1 MVFVSVK
8 EQFPKTT
15 MCWKL
20 NMAKFCLRETR
31 RTELYKSQICGVD
44 LCLSNGEKTELM
56 VWIFSIFD
64 KRSFS
69 SLYVNS
75 DFDNYKRKTDPCT
88 IFTTFHT
95 ENALKTRGRHENG
108 MFNKEYLLRFVFRLW
123 SQYNG

>member
-1 MVFVSVK
+1 
-8 EQFPKTT
+8 
-15 MCWKL
+15 
-20 NMAKFCLRETR
+20 MAKFCLRETR

-56 VWIFSIFD
+56 VWIFFHFD

-88 IFTTFHT
+88 IFTTFLTFHT
-95 ENALKTRGRHENG
+95 KNALKTRGRHENG
-108 MFNKEYLLRFVFRLW
+108 MFSKEYLL
-123 SQYNG
+123 QCN